1 MKNRLVWFAAIGAL
15 AFASAPALAQDA
27 QKLLKEKACVACHAP
42 DKKVVG
48 PAHKEVAAKYR
59 GRKDAEEYLAKKIRE
74 GSNGVWG
81 QVPMPPNQ
89 VTEAEAKALAKYVM
103 SLK

>member
-1 MKNRLVWFAAIGAL
+1 MKKVGWFAA
-15 AFASAPALAQDA
+15 ASALLWASGPALAQDV

-42 DKKVVG
+42 DQKLVG

-59 GRKDAEEYLAKKIRE
+59 GRKDAEAYLANKIRE

-81 QVPMPPNQ
+81 PVPMPPNA
-89 VTEAEAKALAKYVM
+89 TLSEAEAKALAKYIM

>member
-1 MKNRLVWFAAIGAL
+1 MKNKLVWLAGLAL
-15 AFASAPALAQDA
+15 ASAPVLALAQDA

-59 GRKDAEEYLAKKIRE
+59 GRKDAEDYLAKKIKE

-81 QVPMPPNQ
+81 QIPMPPNQ
-89 VTEAEAKALAKYVM
+89 VSDAEAKALAKYIM
-103 SLK
+103 TLK